1 MKHRIN
7 VFSSVQIYV
16 GCFGYI
22 FCHRAVRFVLQC
34 AIVEIQTVGQG
45 RMWASFAQ
53 VAIFPHYFFH
63 TAQITWQL
71 DGAQYSEM
79 FTFEAMVASHD
90 MMISPPKRYNYRNPP
105 GLFMY
110 SPPHA
115 QRTPKIS
122 SIKNCALLLYSLCRQ
137 FPKDIFQKY
146 LWKMAGVCYI

>member
-1 MKHRIN
+1 MCLALYKFMSAVLVTFFAIELWGLCY
-7 VFSSVQIYV
+7 SVRSLKSKLWARVECEQV
-16 GCFGYI
+16 L
-22 FCHRAVRFVLQC
+22 HKLQSFV
-34 AIVEIQTVGQG
+34 II
-45 RMWASFAQ
+45 
-53 VAIFPHYFFH
+53 FFH

-115 QRTPKIS
+115 QRTLKIS
-122 SIKNCALLLYSLCRQ
+122 SIKNCALLLYGLCRQ